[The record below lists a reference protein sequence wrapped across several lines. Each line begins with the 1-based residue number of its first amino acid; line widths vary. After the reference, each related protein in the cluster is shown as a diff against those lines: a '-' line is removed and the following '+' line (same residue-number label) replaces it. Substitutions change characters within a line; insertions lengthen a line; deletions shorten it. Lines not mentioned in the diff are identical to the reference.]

1 MIGVGLAGENEMIV
15 SLLPKFNG
23 IKIRI
28 TKLTHYCMDRNSVS
42 EFPPVIPGK
51 HENQKGRI
59 YYLL

>member
-1 MIGVGLAGENEMIV
+1 MIV

-28 TKLTHYCMDRNSVS
+28 TNLTHFCMDRNSVS

-51 HENQKGRI
+51 YENQKGKNILPSIKSSRRVQA
-59 YYLL
+59 